1 MIDEGGASALA
12 SIWARSFRDH
22 AKMTSGVVATNFDWL
37 NK

>member
-12 SIWARSFRDH
+12 SIGLEVFVT